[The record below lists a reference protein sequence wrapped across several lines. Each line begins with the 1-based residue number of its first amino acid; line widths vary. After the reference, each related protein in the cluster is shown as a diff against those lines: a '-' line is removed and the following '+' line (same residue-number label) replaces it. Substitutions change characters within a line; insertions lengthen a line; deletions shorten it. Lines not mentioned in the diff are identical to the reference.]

1 MPEPSSLTS
10 PSEEKPGRLRTLFDY
25 ASRAAGIS
33 LIVARFGVTALGRRI
48 RGEKLEGPALVRG
61 MFEAMGGSFIKFGQ
75 ILSLQIDTL
84 PREYCDALLS
94 LLDRVPPTSRES
106 VDTVFQEE
114 FGEAPSAIYAEF
126 DYTAIASASIGQVH
140 RAQLKNGTRV
150 AVKVQR
156 PGVRREFERDILL
169 LRSFVSLIFL
179 FRVRQLYF
187 MRDPVRELGA
197 WTADELDYRREA
209 SYCQLLGDNA
219 VETPSERVPSVF
231 WDLTSAR
238 VLTMEFL
245 DGPSVSA
252 YLRMVERG
260 DREAIA
266 ELERNGF
273 DPAIFVGNV
282 ISNFSSDAFR
292 FGVFHADLHPANLLI
307 LPGNVVGYVDFGIVA
322 VLTPE
327 ARRKQIEL
335 TLAFSSGDPQAIY
348 EGFMNICM
356 LGSDVDLNAIRERIE
371 VLAAGW
377 YAEPAIGGKVRF
389 KVTVT
394 KAMMDLLT
402 VCQNYGVLVDRE
414 MIKYI
419 RSTVLA
425 DGLVNRLARGVDLA
439 KLLRDVTEEYL
450 AREARQKVLSSG
462 GALAL
467 LTDLSLWLEAGPAPL
482 LNALGQFERR
492 QLRIRADFKAHPDK
506 NAGVR
511 VRALTVAAIWGFAVL
526 FLGMGGLP
534 APAQAPVLSA
544 IAGTFLG
551 LWTLWLF
558 ALVHKLTR

>member
-1 MPEPSSLTS
+1 MILARS
-10 PSEEKPGRLRTLFDY
+10 
-25 ASRAAGIS
+25 AA
-33 LIVARFGVTALGRRI
+33 TALGRWI
-48 RGEKLEGPALVRG
+48 RREDIQGPLLVRG
-61 MFEAMGGSFIKFGQ
+61 MFEAMGGSFVKFGQ

-94 LLDRVPPTSRES
+94 LLDRVPPTSRAS
-106 VDTVFQEE
+106 VDAVFREE
-114 FGEAPSAIYAEF
+114 FGQPPAEIYAAF

-140 RAQLKNGTRV
+140 RAQLKDGTR
-150 AVKVQR
+150 AAIKVQR

-179 FRVRQLYF
+179 FRIRQLYF

-197 WTADELDYRREA
+197 WTSDELDYRREA

-219 VETPSERVPSVF
+219 IETPTERVPKVF

-252 YLRMVERG
+252 YLRMVENG

-266 ELERNGF
+266 ELERRGF
-273 DPAIFVGNV
+273 DAPVFVGNV

-307 LPGNVVGYVDFGIVA
+307 LPNNVVGYVDFGIVA

-335 TLAFSSGDPQAIY
+335 TLAFSTGDPQAIY

-356 LGSDVDLNAIRERIE
+356 LSPEADLNAIRERIE

-402 VCQNYGVLVDRE
+402 VCRDYGILVDRE

-425 DGLVNRLARGVDLA
+425 DGLVNRLAREVDLA
-439 KLLRDVTEEYL
+439 KLLRDVTEQFL

-467 LTDLSLWLEAGPAPL
+467 LTDLALWLEAGPAPL
-482 LNALGQFERR
+482 LNALSQFERR

-506 NAGVR
+506 NSGLR
-511 VRALTVAAIWGFAVL
+511 VRALTVAGVWALAVL

-534 APAQAPVLSA
+534 APGQTPTLTAL
-544 IAGTFLG
+544 AGTFLG

-558 ALVHKLTR
+558 ALVHKLTRH